1 MSEVYVK
8 KRLNGYFM
16 KNIVHTL
23 TLKLIIKNLRKSI
36 FSPYATA
43 LTSMILCVTMY
54 KIVYDT
60 IDIKIP
66 AYIKQYSGESRL
78 RSSHLDSL
86 SYISTL
92 DPINTSTRSPLYK
105 SFFFRSIHLWN
116 SLPFNTRNCTNQ
128 ITFKKYVK
136 EFLWGKVNQNFIFDP
151 H

>member
-1 MSEVYVK
+1 MLEVYVK

-23 TLKLIIKNLRKSI
+23 TLKLIIKNVRKSI
-36 FSPYATA
+36 FSRYRFD
-43 LTSMILCVTMY
+43 LNDIMCFH

-66 AYIKQYSGESRL
+66 ACIKQYSGESRL

-128 ITFKKYVK
+128 VTFKKYIK

>member
-1 MSEVYVK
+1 M
-8 KRLNGYFM
+8 
-16 KNIVHTL
+16 NIVHTS
-23 TLKLIIKNLRKSI
+23 TLKLITKKCKEVNILPLRYR
-36 FSPYATA
+36 FD
-43 LTSMILCVTMY
+43 LNDFMCFH
-54 KIVYDT
+54 KIVYNT
-60 IDIKIP
+60 IGIQIP
-66 AYIKQYSGESRL
+66 DYIKQYSGESRL
-78 RSSHLDSL
+78 RSSRLDSL

-128 ITFKKYVK
+128 ITFNKYVK